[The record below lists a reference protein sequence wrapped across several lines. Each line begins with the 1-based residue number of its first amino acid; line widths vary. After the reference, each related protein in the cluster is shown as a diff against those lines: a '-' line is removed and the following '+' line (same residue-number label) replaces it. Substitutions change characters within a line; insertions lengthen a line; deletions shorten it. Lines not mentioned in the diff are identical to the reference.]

1 MKPTRAIAL
10 RARGQKA
17 ARINVTPMIDVV
29 MCLIVFF
36 LIVGKLA
43 ADRLAPVELP
53 EGGSGQERLGAD
65 PIIVNVVPGDGGEGV
80 EVIVDGLVIA
90 PDRLG
95 GVLTPGRAVELRA
108 SRRLAYG
115 QVRPVLDACRAAG
128 VPRISLATEAR

>member
-1 MKPTRAIAL
+1 MKASRAIAL

-53 EGGSGQERLGAD
+53 EGGAGQERLGAD
-65 PIIVNVVPGDGGEGV
+65 PIIVNVVPIEGGV
-80 EVIVDGLVIA
+80 EVIVDGLAIA
-90 PDRLG
+90 PDRLAG
-95 GVLTPGRAVELRA
+95 ALEPGRPVELRA

-115 QVRPVLDACRAAG
+115 QVRPILDACRAAG
-128 VPRISLATEAR
+128 VRQIALATEAR